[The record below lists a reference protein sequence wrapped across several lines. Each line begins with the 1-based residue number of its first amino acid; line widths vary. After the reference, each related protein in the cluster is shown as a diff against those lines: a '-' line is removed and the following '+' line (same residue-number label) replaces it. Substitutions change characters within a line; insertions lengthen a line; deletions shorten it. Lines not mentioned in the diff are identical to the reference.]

1 MSSDTTT
8 SPLSVFSKTIDSV
21 YPDFDSLDIND
32 TLMYGGVSL
41 LVVFLGVLMYLYR
54 DVFLEKLQYYTLQMY
69 LGKPNEIHST
79 EIPKSAVSE
88 PDVDNDSDDEPEAD
102 I

>member
-1 MSSDTTT
+1 M
-8 SPLSVFSKTIDSV
+8 
-21 YPDFDSLDIND
+21 INKK
-32 TLMYGGVSL
+32 
-41 LVVFLGVLMYLYR
+41 R
-54 DVFLEKLQYYTLQMY
+54 I
-69 LGKPNEIHST
+69 KPNEIHST